1 MAQPLD
7 CPVCGRR
14 DVAPDDESCP
24 NCNVDLS
31 PLRRVRRL
39 RERGGAFA
47 GRAAASTLTTA
58 PASRRRWLVIA
69 LALTTAL
76 TLAAFTL
83 LLLARGRVAA
93 LQSDLDVARS
103 RAAELERRA
112 VVPATTATA
121 TASAARPLGGEALS
135 LAGPGLVIEHRGGD
149 VLIGFEEPL
158 FPSGSELLTVTAA
171 RTLEALAQRI
181 SALEHPPEI
190 RIEGYADSKPVTP
203 GGRWRDN
210 WSLGLARATSVAAH
224 LTQRSRVG
232 KVALTVGS
240 GSDSPNPFIGAGEV
254 HTGKNRTVV
263 LHVAAPV
270 AR

>member
-1 MAQPLD
+1 MAQLLD

-14 DVAPDDESCP
+14 EIAPEDESCP
-24 NCNVDLS
+24 NCSVDLS

-39 RERGGAFA
+39 RERGGAFG
-47 GRAAASTLTTA
+47 GRASSSTLTAA

-69 LALTTAL
+69 LALTTPL

-103 RAAELERRA
+103 RAAELERGA
-112 VVPATTATA
+112 VVHATT
-121 TASAARPLGGEALS
+121 TASTERPLGGEASS
-135 LAGPGLVIEHRGGD
+135 LAGPGLVIEHRGAD

-158 FPSGSELLTVTAA
+158 FPSGSEFLTATAA
-171 RTLEALAQRI
+171 RTLDALAQRI
-181 SALEHPPEI
+181 AALENPPEI
-190 RIEGYADSKPVTP
+190 RIEGYADSKPVIP

-224 LTQRSRVG
+224 LTQRSRVRA
-232 KVALTVGS
+232 VALTVGS